1 MSFFKTYSAQAS
13 VLGAKII
20 DVEVDISKGLNAF
33 TVVGLGD
40 KSVEESKD
48 RMSSAIKNS
57 DFKSPKQSNQKVVIS
72 LAPADIKKEGPVFDL
87 AMAIAYLG
95 ANEDI
100 SFDPKEKLF
109 LGELSLDGKLRK
121 ISGVLPA
128 VAEAKKKGF
137 TEIFLPKE
145 NAREAALI
153 KDISIFGA
161 NTLTEIINHL
171 TLINKK
177 RVENN
182 LIEFEDGPLGKQ
194 NKKSPNRFHETIQKI
209 PVQETTEIDISNI
222 ENDIDFSDIVGQESA
237 KRGLEIAAA
246 GGHNIAM
253 FGPPGTGKTMLAKAF
268 SGILPPLSFD
278 EIIEITGIHSVAG
291 TLRGDLV
298 STPPIRVPHHTAS
311 YVSLVGGGTVPKPGE
326 VTLAHGGVLFLDEFP
341 EFDKKVLETLRQPL
355 EEREI
360 SISRAKGS
368 ITFPANFILIA
379 AMNPCPCGNYGSRNK
394 ECICRAIDL
403 LKYQRKVSGPI
414 MDRIDMWVEVSQ
426 INYTALSGK
435 KSDEQ
440 IKDNPIIKSR
450 VFQAREIQKDRFSK
464 LKKKI
469 QTNSEMNSKD
479 ISNLVEI
486 SKDVKDILDKSA
498 TKLGLSARAYHRVI
512 KLAQTIADL
521 EQKKKIELPHILEAL
536 QYRPKVEHN

>member
-13 VLGAKII
+13 VSGAKII

-57 DFKSPKQSNQKVVIS
+57 NFKSPKQSNQKVVIS

-87 AMAIAYLG
+87 AMAITYLG

-100 SFDPKEKLF
+100 SFDAENKLF

-171 TLINKK
+171 SLKGDDTASDIL
-177 RVENN
+177 
-182 LIEFEDGPLGKQ
+182 EFEDGPLGKQ
-194 NKKSPNRFHETIQKI
+194 TKKSQNRFHETIQRI
-209 PVQETTEIDISNI
+209 PVQETTEINIFNI
-222 ENDIDFSDIVGQESA
+222 ENDIDFSDIIGQESA

-298 STPPIRVPHHTAS
+298 STPPIRAPHHTAS

-326 VTLAHGGVLFLDEFP
+326 VTLAHRGVLFLDEFP

-426 INYTALSGK
+426 INYASLSGQ

-440 IKDNPIIKSR
+440 TKDNPLIKDR
-450 VFQAREIQKDRFSK
+450 VSKARTLQKERFSK

-479 ISNLVEI
+479 ISNLIEI

-536 QYRPKVEHN
+536 QYRPKVVHN

>member
-1 MSFFKTYSAQAS
+1 MGFAKTYSAQSS

-57 DFKSPKQSNQKVVIS
+57 GFKSPKQSNQKVVIS
-72 LAPADIKKEGPVFDL
+72 LAPADLKKEGPVFDL
-87 AMAIAYLG
+87 AMAMAYLN
-95 ANEDI
+95 ANEELI
-100 SFDPKEKLF
+100 FDPAKKLF

-128 VAEAKKKGF
+128 VAEAKRKGF
-137 TEIFLPKE
+137 KEIYLPKE

-153 KDISIFGA
+153 SDILIYGA
-161 NTLTEIINHL
+161 ETLDEIITHL
-171 TLINKK
+171 TLDEKNS
-177 RVENN
+177 E
-182 LIEFEDGPLGKQ
+182 ESDAECFEATEK
-194 NKKSPNRFHETIQKI
+194 NRFHKNFKKI
-209 PVQETTEIDISNI
+209 ICQAKTKIEYPDEENEID
-222 ENDIDFSDIVGQESA
+222 FTDIVGQESA

-253 FGPPGTGKTMLAKAF
+253 YGPPGTGKTMLAKAF

-298 STPPIRVPHHTAS
+298 SVPPIRAPHHTAS
-311 YVSLVGGGTVPKPGE
+311 YVSLVGGGTIPKPGE
-326 VTLAHGGVLFLDEFP
+326 VTLAHRGVLFLDEFP

-360 SISRAKGS
+360 SISRARGS

-379 AMNPCPCGNYGSRNK
+379 AMNPCPCGNHGSKTK

-403 LKYQRKVSGPI
+403 LKYQRKISGPI

-426 INYTALSGK
+426 INHADLSGK
-435 KSDEQ
+435 KSDQQVKNNKKIRERITQARSMQKERFTKLKRQ
-440 IKDNPIIKSR
+440 IK
-450 VFQAREIQKDRFSK
+450 
-464 LKKKI
+464 
-469 QTNSEMNSKD
+469 TNSEMNSKD
-479 ISNLVEI
+479 ISNLVEL
-486 SKDVKDILDKSA
+486 SKEVKDILDKSA
-498 TKLGLSARAYHRVI
+498 VRLGLSARAYHRVI
-512 KLAQTIADL
+512 KLARTIADL
-521 EQKKKIELPHILEAL
+521 EKKKNIELSHVLEAL
-536 QYRPKVEHN
+536 QYRPKN